1 MGLNRGGGNTKHV
14 FSLLLLPGSNPRC
27 DFTNFFRRHYFM
39 RTKMA
44 DPEKAMEVEN
54 DHEDVEDQEIDG
66 QNAKSSMAAELLKN
80 PAMFAALQGK
90 LNSMVGVNSGYI
102 SSLPA
107 PVKRRLK
114 ALKKIQL
121 ESTKIEAKFYEEVHK
136 LECKYHEMYLPLY
149 EKRSKITKG
158 EHEPNDDECNWPSD
172 DEEDDEELAGDMKDK
187 AKLEDEKSKKEAT
200 EKDAKGV
207 PDFWLTIFK
216 NVDMLQEMVQEADE
230 PVLSKLTD
238 ITVTFSESPMGFTLH
253 FFFAPNDYFS
263 NNVLTKEYEMKCEP
277 SEDDPFSFEG
287 PEIFKCKGCTIN
299 WKEPGKNLTV
309 KTVKKKQK
317 HKSKG
322 NVRTIT
328 KQVKNDSFF
337 NFFDPPPI
345 SDDPDADVDPETQDL
360 LTADFEIGHYIRD
373 RIIPRAVL
381 FFTGEALEEDDYDEE
396 EEEEGSDGEEEEDDP
411 DFDPAKA
418 KANAQ
423 ECKQQC
429 KQQ

>member
-1 MGLNRGGGNTKHV
+1 MGTQSWWRQHKAR

-44 DPEKAMEVEN
+44 DPEKAME
-54 DHEDVEDQEIDG
+54 
-66 QNAKSSMAAELLKN
+66 AELLKN

-253 FFFAPNDYFS
+253 FYFAPNDYFS
-263 NNVLTKEYEMKCEP
+263 NSILTKEYQMKCEP

-360 LTADFEIGHYIRD
+360 LTADFEIGHYIRE

-381 FFTGEALEEDDYDEE
+381 FFTGEALDEDDYDEE
-396 EEEEGSDGEEEEDDP
+396 EEEGSEGEEEGEEEEDDP
-411 DFDPAKA
+411 DYDPSKV
-418 KANAQ
+418 KNPQ
-423 ECKQQC
+423 ECKQQ
-429 KQQ
+429 

>member
-1 MGLNRGGGNTKHV
+1 
-14 FSLLLLPGSNPRC
+14 
-27 DFTNFFRRHYFM
+27 
-39 RTKMA
+39 
-44 DPEKAMEVEN
+44 
-54 DHEDVEDQEIDG
+54 
-66 QNAKSSMAAELLKN
+66 
-80 PAMFAALQGK
+80 
-90 LNSMVGVNSGYI
+90 MVGMNSGYI
-102 SSLPA
+102 ASLPA

-136 LECKYHEMYLPLY
+136 LECKYHEMYKPLY
-149 EKRSKITKG
+149 DQRAKITKG
-158 EHEPNDDECNWPSD
+158 DYEPNEDECEWPSD
-172 DEEDDEELAGDMKDK
+172 DEDEEELAGDMKDK
-187 AKLEDEKSKKEAT
+187 AKLEDEKAKKEKE
-200 EKDAKGV
+200 EKEAAKGV
-207 PDFWLTIFK
+207 PEFWLTIFK

-230 PVLSKLTD
+230 PLLHKLTD
-238 ITVTFSESPMGFTLH
+238 ITVTFSEQPMGFTLH
-253 FFFAPNDYFS
+253 FYFAPNDYFS
-263 NNVLTKEYEMKCEP
+263 NLILTKEYEMKCEP

-309 KTVKKKQK
+309 KTVKNKQK

-345 SDDPDADVDPETQDL
+345 SDDPNADIDPETQDL

-381 FFTGEALEEDDYDEE
+381 FFTGEALEEDEFDDEDEE
-396 EEEEGSDGEEEEDDP
+396 DEEGEEGEEEEDDP
-411 DFDPAKA
+411 DFDPSKV
-418 KANAQ
+418 KPGQQ
-423 ECKQQC
+423 ECK
-429 KQQ
+429 